1 MSMNT
6 ALSGLM
12 AAQTEITA
20 TSHNIANVG
29 TMGFRGSRV
38 EFADVFHSSPYGTAR
53 TAVGSGTHVLRV
65 AQDFSQGNVIT
76 TGNLLDI
83 AIEGQGFFALQ
94 PMTDRNGT
102 ASAPVFSRAGA
113 FEMNQEGFVVDSSNR
128 AVLAWPVSTD
138 GAPLTE
144 DIRRAVPLQ
153 IPMQTGQPAASA
165 AFALAMT
172 LPTDA
177 AMLGAQAAVPP
188 AAAFDPADTTTFA
201 HRSVL
206 PAFDAQ
212 GRAVE
217 ADVFLV
223 RTASPSATD
232 PHTAYE
238 LRFFVDGMEQTL
250 AGGTPPRLVFD
261 AAGALT
267 GDPVLSFGTGTQAR
281 TLDLTGT
288 ALANRPF
295 AVESA
300 SHDGKTATRLT
311 NLDVD
316 SLGGVWATYGTG
328 DRMALGQ
335 VVLASFS
342 NPQGLRALGKSAFAP
357 TAESGPILAGGPG
370 TAGFGALRSGAL
382 ERSNVELTEE
392 LVNLI
397 SAQRNYQANAKAM
410 ETSTS
415 LMQTIMN
422 IRS

>member
-1 MSMNT
+1 MSMNV

-12 AAQTEITA
+12 AAQTEISA

-94 PMTDRNGT
+94 PMGDRNGT
-102 ASAPVFSRAGA
+102 ASAPVFSRSGA
-113 FEMNQEGFVVDSSNR
+113 FSMNQDGYVVDSSNR
-128 AVLAWPVSTD
+128 AVMAWPVSAA
-138 GAPLTE
+138 GLPLTE
-144 DIRRAVPLQ
+144 DIRRAVPLR
-153 IPMQTGQPAASA
+153 IPMETGEPEASKS
-165 AFALAMT
+165 FKVRMT

-177 AMLGAQAAVPP
+177 AMLGSQSAVPP
-188 AAAFDPADTTTFA
+188 AKAFDPKDATTFA
-201 HRSVL
+201 HRTVL
-206 PAFDAQ
+206 PAYDAE
-212 GRAVE
+212 GRAIE
-217 ADVFLV
+217 ADLFLV
-223 RTASPSATD
+223 RTASPDATN
-232 PHTAYE
+232 PETVYE
-238 LRFFVDGMEQTL
+238 ARFFVDGVEQDT
-250 AGGTPPRLVFD
+250 GTGTPPEMVFD
-261 AAGALT
+261 AAGKLT
-267 GDPVLSFGTGTQAR
+267 SGGTLTFGAGAGAKTMDVSGS
-281 TLDLTGT
+281 
-288 ALANRPF
+288 ALAATPF
-295 AVESA
+295 AVQEA
-300 SHDGKTATRLT
+300 SHDGRTATRLT

-328 DRMALGQ
+328 DRIALGQ

-342 NPQGLRALGKSAFAP
+342 NPQGLRSLGKSAFAA
-357 TAESGPILAGGPG
+357 TAESGPILAGAPG

-397 SAQRNYQANAKAM
+397 SAQRNYQASAKAM

>member
-12 AAQTEITA
+12 AAQTEISA

-65 AQDFSQGNVIT
+65 AQDFSQGNVVT

-113 FEMNQEGFVVDSSNR
+113 FAMNQDGYVVDSSNR
-128 AVLAWPVSTD
+128 AVLAWPVTT
-138 GAPLTE
+138 GGTPLTE
-144 DIRRAVPLQ
+144 DIGRAVPLR
-153 IPMQTGQPAASA
+153 IPMETGKPVASA
-165 AFALAMT
+165 AFGISMS
-172 LPTDA
+172 LPNDA
-177 AMLGAQAAVPP
+177 AMLGQQVAVPP
-188 AAAFDPADTTTFA
+188 AKPFDPKDGTTFA

-206 PAFDAQ
+206 PAYDAT

-217 ADVFLV
+217 ADVYLV
-223 RTASPSATD
+223 RTASPSVSD
-232 PHTAYE
+232 PQTAYE
-238 LRFFVDGMEQTL
+238 LRFFIDGMEQ
-250 AGGTPPRLVFD
+250 APPNGAAPQMVFD
-261 AAGALT
+261 ASGHLTSGATLT
-267 GDPVLSFGTGTQAR
+267 FGTGPNAK
-281 TLDLTGT
+281 TLDVSGSS
-288 ALANRPF
+288 LANGPF
-295 AVESA
+295 TVKQA

-328 DRMALGQ
+328 DRVALGQ

-342 NPQGLRALGKSAFAP
+342 NPQGLRSLGKSSFAA
-357 TAESGPILAGGPG
+357 TAESGPILAGAPG

-397 SAQRNYQANAKAM
+397 SAQRNYQASAKAM
-410 ETSTS
+410 ETTTS